1 MKIKFGNETVEAVE
15 INNQEVKAELLA
27 LAQDVHRQIAMLAR
41 DEHAFSKSTRCSD
54 RAAEALGE
62 MVVRLQLN
70 K

>member
-1 MKIKFGNETVEAVE
+1 MKIKFGNQTVEAVE

-41 DEHAFSKSTRCSD
+41 DEKAFMKSTRCSD

-62 MVVRLQLN
+62 MVVRLQLT